1 MFNLFQKN
9 PQGQVV
15 ELKLSGLHCTSCS
28 LTIDSEIEDIAGVLD
43 VKTSYANQ
51 ITKITYDP
59 ARVDPAQFAKVI
71 QGLGYKVLPK

>member
-1 MFNLFQKN
+1 MFNLFPKK

-28 LTIDSEIEDIAGVLD
+28 LTIDSEIEDIPGVLD

-51 ITKITYDP
+51 ATKITYNP
-59 ARVDPAQFAKVI
+59 SQVDPAQFTKVI
-71 QGLGYKVLPK
+71 QGLGYKVLS